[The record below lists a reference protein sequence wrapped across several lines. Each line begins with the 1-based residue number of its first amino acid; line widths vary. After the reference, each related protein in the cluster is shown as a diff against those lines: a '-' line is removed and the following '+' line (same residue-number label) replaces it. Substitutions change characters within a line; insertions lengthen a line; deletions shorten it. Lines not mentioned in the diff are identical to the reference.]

1 MKKIY
6 LLFAMLLGFFTPVFA
21 QDDAFDFDTK
31 TIQITGAVASFQTN
45 TWYFVYQGRGNG
57 QAAGS
62 YPLLTTG
69 QTPGEQNDKGGLMTD
84 MGEGE
89 QVLKIDFNNVLG
101 DGHAAADNAKYLVR
115 FIPNE
120 ETAGTYYIQ
129 FGTGRYLSPPSK
141 KENSATF
148 TTYTSIYDAGTFFVY
163 SIEAESVGH
172 FALHVNDDHL
182 GLFDNNGTGNGIVTW
197 GTGPKTVADGNSVW
211 SIHEVK
217 WTTVNE
223 YDMAMKALE
232 DLYRE
237 YNSKYMTIDE
247 GGSFPH
253 ATFPIGTAPG
263 QYSAEAVAAFEAA
276 MTAARIIDDPTVT
289 ITLEQALTL
298 TENLKNAY
306 EAVVASQIPFTLPD
320 GYYRIRGALKYTNT
334 VDVYNPETEQNE
346 PKEMQVDKYMYS
358 ILENGNI
365 YARWN
370 TPEELATDCPS
381 LWKITNKD
389 GYYDVMNM
397 ATDARFNN
405 IATSKDETMSKDTEN
420 LMAFD
425 LVGYKEGLGCIVNI
439 RVSTQAAGGY
449 FYLHQGGHGGGT
461 GISGNIVGWS
471 TSYAAGNC
479 GGSEWVFDLVSDAD
493 AKAIIDAYAPIKDHD
508 VLVAQYKELKEDATT
523 AVEIAKDVKTI
534 KLITA
539 ANQFSS
545 PYSQNDLGD
554 TDGGNLS
561 DGVLIDNDPNTFWHS
576 YWGGGNV
583 EPGTHYLQV
592 ALNEPTHE
600 LVTFSFARRCS
611 GGSPHNN
618 DYVTQWGIYGSN
630 DPNAGKD
637 SWTQLTTFETTAN
650 TQNVLTAIGEFDTQE
665 MQYIRF
671 YADATNS
678 GNGFWHLGELQ
689 LYYLQDNP
697 SSQYIQM
704 GQVAVNLENLLKE
717 QASIEDEDLDLA
729 TYQAL
734 LERYEAFM
742 KVFVDPAE
750 LRAVV
755 DSVKN
760 IPDMIVVAEGE
771 KVNPGYWADK
781 STGDALQAVI
791 DAATA
796 YDAAGKYT
804 AAESDAYI
812 AQLREKAAAIPAAA
826 KGIETGKWY
835 RIQFPSKEMFVQ
847 YGWGLVAGTGL
858 DLDNK
863 AITEDTDP
871 SRIKTENLWDKF
883 AAITEFEYDE
893 LGREVH
899 EAPTGT
905 VMLGHNV
912 YFANEED
919 IEDPAMSQFRFVAVG
934 DTAYVLQNRATGMF
948 LKAAG
953 TSGAVTLSVH
963 PSLFNVRAIGYGL
976 NAIAAKNLMGEAES
990 YLHAQVSGNTLVTW
1004 NVSEP
1009 GTRSALFIEEVEDVK
1024 ADYNPTTFNIGLRTG
1039 EMDAYCFATDIT
1051 TSVKDI
1057 YGVTDV
1063 ETTGEGIKITLV
1075 PINGAVNAG
1084 RPFILINGKDKTAQY
1099 NTEENPE
1106 PITFQHNYQ
1115 FVATPAQTSALLKGT
1130 YYAQTVGT
1138 GVIVA
1143 DGNKLAVTK
1152 KADVAVGGNSA
1163 YIALEDGEKFNLSAS
1178 VSFIIE
1184 GEDGIATALS
1194 NVAKT
1199 GELYTIDGRLISRK
1213 ANLSTLRTLGRGIYI
1228 LNGTKVTVK

>member
-21 QDDAFDFDTK
+21 QDDAFDFDMK

-57 QAAGS
+57 QNAGD
-62 YPLLTTG
+62 YPVLTTG

-276 MTAARIIDDPTVT
+276 MTAARIIDDPTAT

-461 GISGNIVGWS
+461 GKAGNIVGWA
-471 TSYAAGNC
+471 TSYTASTGTC
-479 GGSEWVFDLVSDAD
+479 GGTEWVFDAVSDNEAQV
-493 AKAIIDAYAPIKDHD
+493 IIDAYAHIKDHD
-508 VLVAQYKELKEDATT
+508 VLVDKYKKLKEDAAT
-523 AVEIAKDVKTI
+523 AIEIAKDVKVVKFFTSASQFYSPF
-534 KLITA
+534 TETTEGSYA
-539 ANQFSS
+539 A
-545 PYSQNDLGD
+545 
-554 TDGGNLS
+554 
-561 DGVLIDNDPNTFWHS
+561 LIDGDPKTFWHS
-576 YWGGGNV
+576 DWST
-583 EPGTHYLQV
+583 GTASAENPHYLQV
-592 ALNEPTHE
+592 DLGEPKHD
-600 LVTFSFARRCS
+600 LVDFIFQRRWY
-611 GGSPHNN
+611 N
-618 DYVTQWGIYGSN
+618 DSQLVDNDHATSWRIVASN
-630 DPNAGKD
+630 NAGATD
-637 SWTQLTTFETTAN
+637 WQEIATFETPYEASQMAPIKVGQIDLQGYQYLRFYVPTTTNSRVYWHA
-650 TQNVLTAIGEFDTQE
+650 GE
-665 MQYIRF
+665 MQLQY
-671 YADATNS
+671 
-678 GNGFWHLGELQ
+678 ELEN
-689 LYYLQDNP
+689 L

-717 QASIEDEDLDLA
+717 QASIEDADLDPA
-729 TYQAL
+729 IYQAL

-750 LRAVV
+750 LRAVI

-760 IPDMIVVAEGE
+760 VSKMIAVSEGE
-771 KVNPGYWADK
+771 KVNPGYWTDK
-781 STGDALQAVI
+781 STGEVLQTVINDAIV
-791 DAATA
+791 
-796 YDAAGKYT
+796 YDESGKYT
-804 AAESDAYI
+804 AAQSEDYI
-812 AQLREKAAAIPAAA
+812 TQLREKAAAIPAAA

-835 RIQFPSKEMFVQ
+835 RIQFPSKEMFLE
-847 YGWGLVAGTGL
+847 YGWDLVAGTGY
-858 DLDNK
+858 DTNGK
-863 AITEDTDP
+863 AITEETDP
-871 SRIKTENLWDKF
+871 SNIKTEDLWTKY
-883 AAITEFEYDE
+883 AAITEFSYDE
-893 LGREVH
+893 LDREEH
-899 EAPTGT
+899 WAPEGT

-912 YFANEED
+912 YFDDEED

-934 DTAYVLQNRATGMF
+934 DTAYAMQNRATGMF

-990 YLHAQVSGNTLVTW
+990 YLHAQVGGNQLVTW

-1009 GTRSALFIEEVEDVK
+1009 GTRSALLIEEVEDVA

-1051 TSVKDI
+1051 TDAENI

-1099 NTEENPE
+1099 NTEENPK

-1194 NVAKT
+1194 NVTKT